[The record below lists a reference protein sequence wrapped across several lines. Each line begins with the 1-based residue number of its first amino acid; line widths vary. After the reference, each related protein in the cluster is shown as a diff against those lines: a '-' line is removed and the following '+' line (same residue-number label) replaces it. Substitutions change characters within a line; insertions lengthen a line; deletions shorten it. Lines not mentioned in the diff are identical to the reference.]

1 METTRQA
8 TNAMEMENIKD
19 FLTALFNLQDLVQ
32 DKTKVKFDTPAFL
45 GYVYL
50 VAAGKDADPQVL
62 NILGVGSFDHSVISQ
77 DDLNTFVQ
85 YGNELSHYVLT
96 IRRFSLRYAAT
107 MSDELQR
114 LIMHNLLH
122 VSENTTVYLPFA
134 GIASFVDICPNAT
147 YIGEELNET
156 IWALGKI
163 RAFFMQQA
171 NVHIACANS
180 LEAQDKYDTI
190 VAMPPFGMR
199 RDTSIPAIIESLY
212 NRLNDGGQ
220 MAIVVPAGFLIE
232 VGVKAA
238 RIKKILLEQHAL
250 YRVILLPGDLLA
262 NTSISV
268 AILLIQRNG
277 GGDTITLTD
286 YSDFIKDNRKYGTLC
301 KLDMEAIEDAEKTA
315 LLHELEGTTPQARF
329 QIRIKFEDLLQ
340 DDVVNLNPKYHI
352 NRTHILSNKAN
363 DMQYIHLGDLVE
375 IYAQAKLFGGS
386 WHVPVVRIQDL
397 ADTILTGK
405 KDFLDLEVEEVK
417 EKNIPVLMED
427 NLLLVG
433 LVGKTL
439 KPTIFKLTN
448 GRQIAYS
455 ENIAPL
461 RLKSSQVTVEYLQC
475 ELASDFV
482 LEQLLAY
489 QVGGGRQF
497 ISRRN
502 LLDIYIRVPNLLDQ
516 QKRIVDESRELLSND
531 LIQKLGI
538 ENEELRNARYNEFV
552 REMRVRKH
560 AIGQVLNELDPAI
573 DMLMLCKD
581 KNGGVLRGSDIVS
594 SRSGYT
600 VDEYMQKVRFLV
612 NKVMT
617 MVDSLTMEYAPKSEM
632 QDYNLVQL
640 LEEYKQNHSV
650 ENSYELII
658 KHGYFASEL
667 HMPAGIELPD
677 GSVTEELNV
686 SQDDYCDFWKINVC
700 KEDFF
705 QVLDNIISNAKR
717 YGFTGNR
724 PDYCICFE
732 MEDVRDDK
740 TPMVA
745 IHVKNNGNPLP
756 AGIKPEQVFM
766 YGEGS
771 AQGTGIG
778 GWQIKQSV
786 EGMGGKVELR
796 TYDADEDGYSID
808 YVLSFPDKSVG
819 IFMAD
824 NLE

>member
-1 METTRQA
+1 
-8 TNAMEMENIKD
+8 MEMENIKD

-45 GYVYL
+45 GYVYQ

-77 DDLNTFVQ
+77 DDLNTFIQ

-134 GIASFVDICPNAT
+134 GIASFVDVCPNAT
-147 YIGEELNET
+147 YIGEELDET

-199 RDTSIPAIIESLY
+199 RDTSILAIIESLY

-232 VGVKAA
+232 VSNKAG
-238 RIKKILLEQHAL
+238 RLKKMLLEEHAL
-250 YRVILLPGDLLA
+250 YRIVLLPGDLLT
-262 NTSISV
+262 NTSISI
-268 AILLIQRNG
+268 AILLIQKNG
-277 GGDTITLTD
+277 GGDTITLSD

-315 LLHELEGTTPQARF
+315 LLQELENKDSKERF
-329 QIRIKFEDLLQ
+329 QIRIKFDNLLQ
-340 DDVVNLNPKYHI
+340 DDPLDLNPRYHI
-352 NRTHILSNKAN
+352 NRSHIRAHMIEN
-363 DMQYIHLGDLVE
+363 MEYVQLGDLVE
-375 IYAQAKLFGGS
+375 IYGRANLRGGL

-397 ADTILTGK
+397 ADSILKGT
-405 KDFLDLEVEEVK
+405 KDFLDLEIEERK
-417 EKNIPVLMED
+417 ECNLPALMED

-433 LVGKTL
+433 LVGRTL
-439 KPTIFKLTN
+439 KPTIFKLTP
-448 GRQIAYS
+448 GHQIVYS
-455 ENIAPL
+455 ENIVPL
-461 RLKSSQVTVEYLQC
+461 KLTSSMVSIEYLQC
-475 ELASDFV
+475 ELASDFM
-482 LEQLLAY
+482 LEQILAH
-489 QVGGGRQF
+489 QVGGGRSF
-497 ISRRN
+497 LSRKS
-502 LLDIYIRVPNLLDQ
+502 LLSLYIRVPKIADQ
-516 QKRIVDESRELLSND
+516 QKHIVDESKETLSNN

-677 GSVTEELNV
+677 GSVTEELNI
-686 SQDDYCDFWKINVC
+686 SPNDYCDFWKINVC